1 MGLGHCRYFKRKKG
15 KMANE
20 NPEPTIQK
28 AINLLKEWV
37 SDNGCNRGDYK
48 DLIRRTKEFLNEGKN
63 HETLND

>member
-1 MGLGHCRYFKRKKG
+1 
-15 KMANE
+15 MANE